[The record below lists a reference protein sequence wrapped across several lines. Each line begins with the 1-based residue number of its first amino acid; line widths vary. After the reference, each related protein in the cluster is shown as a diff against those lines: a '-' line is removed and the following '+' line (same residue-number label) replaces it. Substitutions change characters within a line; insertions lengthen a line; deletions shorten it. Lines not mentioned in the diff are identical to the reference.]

1 MYITTAHEVGI
12 KQTRLGADERGRATR
27 GTFIVVLL
35 LTTLILA
42 GALAYQ
48 AVDSV
53 ASHRAT
59 ANAILRDYA
68 AFAAEQYGERISQDL
83 EYYGLYPTLQRLAG
97 LGGANRRSPVPTRAG
112 LQANANRG
120 LTRSLGLVRY
130 LFRFDPRTGEVIASP
145 NADESPPE
153 WLGERLTTHA
163 ESVHDS
169 TTYSPPTLAL
179 LEDGDSIRSFAYT
192 IVRGEP
198 PTGPVGYGFEVDR
211 DTLAAFFAA
220 VLKRAPLLPA
230 TLTGG
235 ISYDSMISEAVRM
248 ADNSEFLDLT
258 ERVAPRGYGAL
269 ATHTLHPRFGQLSVQ
284 VSLDPEAAD
293 MLIIGGLPTSRLPF
307 ILGLFLLTAGLI
319 AAALLQFRREQELDR
334 LRTEFVSNVSHELRT
349 PLAQIRMFAETL
361 LLGRVRSDE
370 EHNRSLAIIDR
381 ETRRL
386 THLVENVLLFS
397 QSERRTMRLERQTVE
412 LQPLLREVVESF
424 RPLAEAQETSVAVSS
439 DAMLVNVDAGAL
451 QQIVLNLL
459 DNAIKYGPSGQH
471 VLVTAEYLEGR
482 ARICVEDEGPGIPE
496 ADRTRVWE
504 QFGRLERERQSSNAG
519 TGIGLAVVKELAR
532 LHEGRAY
539 VETGKRGGARFVI
552 ELPGAQRVDE
562 AAVEQ
567 VSASPEDPAMHP
579 TSTS

>member
-1 MYITTAHEVGI
+1 M
-12 KQTRLGADERGRATR
+12 RLGADERGRATR

-59 ANAILRDYA
+59 ASAILRDYA

-83 EYYGLYPTLQRLAG
+83 EYYGLYPTLQRLVS
-97 LGGANRRSPVPTRAG
+97 LDGGGGSRTSPVPTRAD
-112 LQANANRG
+112 LQANANQG
-120 LTRSLGLVRY
+120 LARSLGLVRY
-130 LFRFDPRTGEVIASP
+130 LFRFDPRTGDVVASP
-145 NADESPPE
+145 NEAESPPE
-153 WLGERLTTHA
+153 WLGERLTTHV

-198 PTGPVGYGFEVDR
+198 PAGPVGYGFEVDR
-211 DTLAAFFAA
+211 DTLAGFFTAA
-220 VLKRAPLLPA
+220 LKRAPLLPA

-235 ISYDSMISEAVRM
+235 VSYDSVISVAVHM
-248 ADNSEFLDLT
+248 ADNSKFLDLT
-258 ERVAPRGYGAL
+258 ESVAPHGYGGSV
-269 ATHTLHPRFGQLSVQ
+269 ATYALHPRFGQLSVRL
-284 VSLDPEAAD
+284 SLHPDAAD
-293 MLIIGGLPTSRLPF
+293 MLVIGGLPTSRLPF

-319 AAALLQFRREQELDR
+319 VAALLQFRREQELDR
-334 LRTEFVSNVSHELRT
+334 LRSEFVSNVSHELRT

-370 EHNRSLAIIDR
+370 ERNRSLAIIDK

-386 THLVENVLLFS
+386 SHLVENILLFS
-397 QSERRTMRLERQTVE
+397 QSERRTLRLERQTVE

-424 RPLAEAQETSVAVSS
+424 RPLAEAQGTSVAVAS
-439 DAMLVNVDAGAL
+439 DAMVVNVDAGAI
-451 QQIVLNLL
+451 QQMVLNLL
-459 DNAIKYGPSGQH
+459 DNAIKYGPSGQQ
-471 VLVTAEYLEGR
+471 VRVTAEYLDGT

-519 TGIGLAVVKELAR
+519 TGIGLAVVRDLAR
-532 LHEGRAY
+532 LHEGRTY
-539 VETGKRGGARFVI
+539 VETGDRGGARFVI
-552 ELPGAQRVDE
+552 ELPGAQRLDE
-562 AAVEQ
+562 ASVDPVDAP
-567 VSASPEDPAMHP
+567 SEDTAMHP
-579 TSTS
+579 TRTS

>member
-1 MYITTAHEVGI
+1 MGI

-35 LTTLILA
+35 LTTLLLA

-59 ANAILRDYA
+59 ASAILRDYA
-68 AFAAEQYGERISQDL
+68 AFAAEQYGERISQEL
-83 EYYGLYPTLQRLAG
+83 EYYGFYPTLQRLVS
-97 LGGANRRSPVPTRAG
+97 LDGGGGNRRSPVPTRAD
-112 LQANANRG
+112 LQANANPG
-120 LTRSLGLVRY
+120 LARSLGLVRY
-130 LFRFDPRTGEVIASP
+130 LFRFDPRTGEIVASP
-145 NADESPPE
+145 HEAESPPE
-153 WLGERLTTHA
+153 WLGERLTTHVK
-163 ESVHDS
+163 SVHDS

-198 PTGPVGYGFEVDR
+198 RERPVGYGFEVDR
-211 DTLAAFFAA
+211 DTLAGFFTAA
-220 VLKRAPLLPA
+220 LKRAPLLPA

-235 ISYDSMISEAVRM
+235 VSYDSVISVRVRM
-248 ADNSEFLDLT
+248 ADNSEFLDLV
-258 ERVAPRGYGAL
+258 ERVAPRRYGAM
-269 ATHTLHPRFGQLSVQ
+269 ATHALHPRFGQLSVQ
-284 VSLDPEAAD
+284 VSLYPEAAD

-307 ILGLFLLTAGLI
+307 IVGLFLLTAGLI
-319 AAALLQFRREQELDR
+319 VAALMQFRREQELDR
-334 LRTEFVSNVSHELRT
+334 LRSEFVSNVSHELRT

-386 THLVENVLLFS
+386 TNLVENVLLFS

-412 LQPLLREVVESF
+412 LRPLLQEVVESF
-424 RPLAEAQETSVAVSS
+424 RPLAEAQGTSVAVSS
-439 DAMLVNVDAGAL
+439 DAMVANVDAGAI

-459 DNAIKYGPSGQH
+459 DNAIKYGPSGQQ
-471 VLVTAEYLEGR
+471 VRVTAEYLDGM

-504 QFGRLERERQSSNAG
+504 QFGRLERDRQSSNAG
-519 TGIGLAVVKELAR
+519 TGIGLAVVRDLAR

-539 VETGKRGGARFVI
+539 VETGDRGGARFVI

-562 AAVEQ
+562 AAVEPIDAP
-567 VSASPEDPAMHP
+567 SEDTVMHP
-579 TSTS
+579 TRTS